1 MVVFTFAAL
10 DQKYLFGANLV
21 QKIKIASLSW
31 NLLPRLIQIRRIQ
44 CWCLIFLFSIGI
56 TFFGQIGPTN
66 KNRQFILN
74 FGTSTNL
81 NMIRI

>member
-1 MVVFTFAAL
+1 MMQNSMVVFTFAAL

-44 CWCLIFLFSIGI
+44 C
-56 TFFGQIGPTN
+56 
-66 KNRQFILN
+66 
-74 FGTSTNL
+74 
-81 NMIRI
+81 